1 MAQHKHSVNAV
12 TRSSY
17 STPVKSSSKS
27 PLRTAGRP
35 SSSLASAYTP
45 TTSASPNP
53 YPQVSQSIPKDVG
66 FVSSSTEYYYLVKL
80 QNQWVSVIKQ
90 NLRYSDGS
98 PVPVTVPFASLKM
111 RKVKILQPGVY
122 TSCAQLLDGLEDAE
136 GHPGVQSLPKLPV
149 AGTKDRLKLYEEL
162 SLRLMTNV
170 VAISRSMETTEDM
183 QGTNEL
189 LIFERP
195 KISKRVLQL
204 VEVLK
209 KDESDR
215 GKQTERSFT
224 SLLHNF
230 AEARETV
237 CEMCHRGQFEVRLRC
252 GHLYCQECK
261 QKLVQKVLRG
271 AGQVACFLCSESL
284 SKVDQRLVALE
295 KYSHRHKEVIKDE
308 DELETARGPSPPRRH
323 ARISSQGAEVYCR
336 GVVCRQCTEVCAAPA
351 FLCPV
356 CKASSNMRILKSHLG
371 E

>member
-17 STPVKSSSKS
+17 STPVKSPSKS
-27 PLRTAGRP
+27 PLRTPGRP

-53 YPQVSQSIPKDVG
+53 YPQASQSVPKDVG

-122 TSCAQLLDGLEDAE
+122 TSCAQLLDELESTE
-136 GHPGVQSLPKLPV
+136 GHPGVQSIPKLPV
-149 AGTKDRLKLYEEL
+149 AETKDKLKLYEEL
-162 SLRLMTNV
+162 SLRLMTSV
-170 VAISRSMETTEDM
+170 VAISRSMDTTCDLE
-183 QGTNEL
+183 GTNEFL
-189 LIFERP
+189 TFERP

-209 KDESDR
+209 KDESNK

-230 AEARETV
+230 AEAREE
-237 CEMCHRGQFEVRLRC
+237 CEMCHREQFEVRLRC
-252 GHLYCQECK
+252 GHRYCQECK

-271 AGQVACFLCSESL
+271 AGQIACLLCSESL
-284 SKVDQRLVALE
+284 SKVDQQLVALE

-308 DELETARGPSPPRRH
+308 DELETARGHSPPRRH
-323 ARISSQGAEVYCR
+323 VRVPSQGTEVYCR

-356 CKASSNMRILKSHLG
+356 CNASSNMRILKSHLA